1 MCQRAANAKAIWIFH
16 TIFSSRLCKRERKRE
31 RKAVRGQCVVA
42 GRAGLTK
49 SLLVFWLTLAVVI
62 DSRKTSRQKAAD
74 TFVCVQVSDTV
85 SLCVCVCVCLFV
97 CVSLCVRACV
107 CKRQIIIRMRQSF
120 AILSA
125 ALAALFSSPPTLRV
139 FLGYCCHQLK
149 RKSALNKAQKHRC
162 ITFNG
167 PKSLQ
172 IKSTLKDSLKFVS
185 QKSWNRNGI
194 HLVIGRYI

>member
-1 MCQRAANAKAIWIFH
+1 M
-16 TIFSSRLCKRERKRE
+16 
-31 RKAVRGQCVVA
+31 VA

-85 SLCVCVCVCLFV
+85 SLCVCVCVCLSV
-97 CVSLCVRACV
+97 RVSLCVRACV

-125 ALAALFSSPPTLRV
+125 ALAALFSTSL
-139 FLGYCCHQLK
+139 H
-149 RKSALNKAQKHRC
+149 SACL
-162 ITFNG
+162 
-167 PKSLQ
+167 
-172 IKSTLKDSLKFVS
+172 
-185 QKSWNRNGI
+185 SW
-194 HLVIGRYI
+194 LLLPSA